1 MSQRIVRVD
10 QVEKSFAEVK
20 AVDGISFEVR
30 PGEVFALLG
39 PNGAGKSTLVR
50 MLVGILR
57 PDAGEIVYGLG
68 APAGGFPASG
78 ELGYLPE
85 DRGLYRDMPV
95 ARTLAY
101 FGILRGMDRRAAEK
115 AAGTWLERLG
125 LADRAA
131 DKLETLS
138 KGNQQKVQL
147 AAAILHRPRFA
158 LLDEPFSGLDPLN
171 QQLLLDLLRE
181 LCDEGM
187 TVLLSAHQMELIER
201 VADRVLLIGHGR
213 EVLSGPIREVLR
225 GAAAGRRI
233 SIVVE
238 GEGDLS
244 VLADHS
250 AVAEIGASTDGACS
264 VLLHDGASLGELIA
278 AVERRHRV
286 LEVRSE
292 RETLHDVYVRALGGT
307 SAGTPKEESA

>member
-1 MSQRIVRVD
+1 MSDPIVQVEK
-10 QVEKSFAEVK
+10 VEKSFAEVR

-68 APAGGFPASG
+68 AAPGGLPAVD

-101 FGILRGMDRRAAEK
+101 FGILRGIERRAAEK
-115 AAGTWLERLG
+115 AAGAWLERLG

-138 KGNQQKVQL
+138 KGNQQKIQL
-147 AAAILHRPRFA
+147 AAAVLHRPRFA

-171 QQLLLDLLRE
+171 QQLLR
-181 LCDEGM
+181 
-187 TVLLSAHQMELIER
+187 
-201 VADRVLLIGHGR
+201 
-213 EVLSGPIREVLR
+213 
-225 GAAAGRRI
+225 
-233 SIVVE
+233 
-238 GEGDLS
+238 
-244 VLADHS
+244 
-250 AVAEIGASTDGACS
+250 DGTA
-264 VLLHDGASLGELIA
+264 LPP
-278 AVERRHRV
+278 HR
-286 LEVRSE
+286 
-292 RETLHDVYVRALGGT
+292 DVG
-307 SAGTPKEESA
+307 